1 MSDERPDVVRVEF
14 VDPGEIIPELTVGE
28 VRDIRQ
34 VQRERGTIDGL
45 GTCGTCGSH
54 TLIIGSTW
62 DATHGLY
69 VWVIRCPNG
78 HPLVPIPSNVYT
90 INFGTE
96 ERG

>member
-1 MSDERPDVVRVEF
+1 MTDGPLTDLVRQAE
-14 VDPGEIIPELTVGE
+14 ELNLYQATDGPNSLR
-28 VRDIRQ
+28 RDTANN
-34 VQRERGTIDGL
+34 GGL

-78 HPLVPIPSNVYT
+78 HLLVPIPSNVYT
-90 INFGTE
+90 INFGGETP
-96 ERG
+96 